1 MARHVKEVRVGIFLP
16 LELPAEA
23 ECGWAH
29 PASGLV
35 ALLHA
40 VVVLRVHGTREHFW
54 SRSAAMRYRAL
65 LG

>member
-1 MARHVKEVRVGIFLP
+1 MKEVRVGVFLSR
-16 LELPAEA
+16 ELPAEA

-35 ALLHA
+35 ALSHA
-40 VVVLRVHGTREHFW
+40 VVILRLHGTREHVR
-54 SRSAAMRYRAL
+54 SRSAAMRYCAL

>member
-1 MARHVKEVRVGIFLP
+1 MKEVRVGIFLA
-16 LELPAEA
+16 LELSAEA

-40 VVVLRVHGTREHFW
+40 VVSVRLHGGRESLW
-54 SRSAAMRYRAL
+54 PRSAAMRYCAL